1 MCWGSLENESRDI
14 ESHQQELTMMSNL
27 IPFVAAEEEAY
38 RRDRAPRHFVRAA
51 WRRESRRTRRD
62 R

>member
-1 MCWGSLENESRDI
+1 MCRGALENESLDI

-27 IPFVAAEEEAY
+27 VPYIAAEQAY
-38 RRDRAPRHFVRAA
+38 RRDRARQHFVAA
-51 WRRESRRTRRD
+51 KWRREARRARRN